1 MSTNMNKRQ
10 LYERIMKDVSK
21 EVKRSLNEGL
31 RRNVGNVTMLKTPIQ
46 VSNVDLIEP
55 IFTDYQHSLWFRNFV
70 LNGGGAFT
78 EKRQGMDSHTFVCNT
93 VESHRMLQKWLSK
106 YAPEYT
112 IANI

>member
-10 LYERIMKDVSK
+10 LYERIMKNISK

-31 RRNVGNVTMLKTPIQ
+31 RHNVGKVTMLKTPIQ

-55 IFTDYQHSLWFRNFV
+55 IFTDFQHQIWFRNFV